1 MKVFPWRCLVLM
13 MSNIYAKSN
22 PAETLVEHTTNLL
35 KVYEDMKHVIKND
48 VVSNYNDYIRLIC
61 NYHDMG
67 KANIPFQNLI
77 RKALGLKHLAISDFN
92 KVLPHEWLS
101 LSFITEE
108 DEAYFHSLDLNGLS
122 FYDLAC
128 YSIAFH
134 HNRSVVFNQKELK
147 LYIEEIDNNRSLLEI
162 DYELFPVTDIKGIR
176 LKIESPEYWPAYF
189 PYVVYF
195 KGILHKCDYAAS
207 AHIKAEQTYRNGN
220 YPDHFTAGLK
230 IKGITELRDYQQQ
243 AADYSDKSI
252 IFIESTGARKTE
264 YSMNWINGDKSFYL
278 LGLRTA
284 VNAMYQRFTDMF
296 TEDNVGLLHG
306 ESIYRLLDDT
316 EYSQNYEENGD
327 IFIQHSKVRQ
337 LSMPITVATADQLI
351 PSVFKFL
358 GFEFYYFT
366 ASYSKIVIDEI
377 QSFAPEAIASI
388 VVFLKEIQRLG
399 GKFLLMTATLPSFVI
414 KEFDELEQA
423 GTLVKQTFFCEQKRH
438 LIKFVDNNLI
448 CDTAEQIIENA
459 LKANKKVLVISNTV
473 AGAQSLANQY
483 SKYNPQLLHSR
494 FIRTDRKSKEDEILA
509 ETDYTNHPEN
519 KNQPCL
525 WISTQIVEA
534 SLDIDFDILLTE
546 NAPID
551 ALFQRFGRCWRRR
564 EYNLTE
570 PNIYIFNHD
579 SITYRIYD
587 KHLTDKTWYT
597 LQKYNLKFL
606 TEETKQKIIEEVFSD
621 IEDTKYFKD
630 YKKNKELLVLGMRA
644 GSKSEAA
651 TLFRNINNNYIVIP
665 EPVFEKH
672 KDKIEQLFTDIEN
685 RGIDVKERY
694 KLKNKLYG
702 YTVPIQITG
711 NRKELLRDIWIDNKR
726 MQKLDIRILTG
737 VNYTEE
743 RGVEFI
749 KDFKTLD
756 NFIF

>member
-1 MKVFPWRCLVLM
+1 MEFL
-13 MSNIYAKSN
+13 AKSN
-22 PAETLVEHTTNLL
+22 KYSGNETIETHTLRVVDNCKQLKEYIKIQTYPEGFWALAE
-35 KVYEDMKHVIKND
+35 
-48 VVSNYNDYIRLIC
+48 
-61 NYHDMG
+61 
-67 KANIPFQNLI
+67 
-77 RKALGLKHLAISDFN
+77 
-92 KVLPHEWLS
+92 
-101 LSFITEE
+101 
-108 DEAYFHSLDLNGLS
+108 
-122 FYDLAC
+122 LAC
-128 YSIAFH
+128 YLHDLGKYNDKFQTKIKNNCSVIEGEIPHGFLSTAFIPDSISDDEFFPLFYSIAYH
-134 HNRSVVFNQKELK
+134 HDRNINFSQSLYNLTIENDIKNKLK
-147 LYIEEIDNNRSLLEI
+147 NLSWLSENSGIAINKLFYKNYYSLLDKNSP
-162 DYELFPVTDIKGIR
+162 DYLDLFIGKSERQKKDKNKYI
-176 LKIESPEYWPAYF
+176 LL
-189 PYVVYF
+189 

-207 AHIKAEQTYRNGN
+207 AHIDAEQIYKGDYNI
-220 YPDHFTAGLK
+220 HFTEGLQK
-230 IKGITELRDYQQQ
+230 KNIGTLHDYQQQ
-243 AADYSDKSI
+243 AADYSDTSI
-252 IFIESTGARKTE
+252 IFIASTGAGKTE

-284 VNAMYQRFTDMF
+284 VNAMYKRFTDMF
-296 TEDNVGLLHG
+296 TKDNVGLLHG

-316 EYSQNYEENGD
+316 EYSEKYEENGD

-337 LSMPITVATADQLI
+337 LSMPITIATADQLI
-351 PSVFKFL
+351 PSVFKFP

-399 GKFLLMTATLPSFVI
+399 GKFLLMTATLPPFVI

-423 GTLVKQTFFCEQKRH
+423 GTLVKQTFFSDKNRH
-438 LIKFVDNNLI
+438 LIKRIDDILT

-459 LKANKKVLVISNTV
+459 WEANKKVLIISNTV

-483 SKYNPQLLHSR
+483 SKYNPRLLHSR
-494 FIRTDRKSKEDEILA
+494 FIRTDRKNKEDEILA

-551 ALFQRFGRCWRRR
+551 ALFQRFGRCWRKR
-564 EYNLTE
+564 EYSLTE

-579 SITYRIYD
+579 SITYKIYD
-587 KHLTDKTWYT
+587 KHLTDKTWDT
-597 LQKYNLKFL
+597 LQKYNRKFL
-606 TEETKQKIIEEVFSD
+606 SEEIKQKIIEEVFSD
-621 IEDTKYFKD
+621 IENTKYFMD

-651 TLFRNINNNYIVIP
+651 TLFRDINNNFTIIP
-665 EPVFEKH
+665 EPVLEKH
-672 KDKIEQLFTDIEN
+672 KNKIEQLFADIEN
-685 RGIDVKERY
+685 RGIDAKERY
-694 KLKNKLYG
+694 KLKNELYG

-737 VNYTEE
+737 VDYTEE

-749 KDFKTLD
+749 KDFKELN